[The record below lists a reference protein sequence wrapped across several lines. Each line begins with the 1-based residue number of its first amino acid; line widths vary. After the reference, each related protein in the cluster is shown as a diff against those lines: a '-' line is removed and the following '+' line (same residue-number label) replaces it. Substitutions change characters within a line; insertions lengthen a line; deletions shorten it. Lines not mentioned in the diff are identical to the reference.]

1 MIKKTTKKGVLI
13 NLNLELREYL
23 RSLAEI
29 NSSSMSQE
37 VRRLILDEQK
47 RNKRM
52 AEGSTS
58 DALGTWENH
67 WE

>member
-52 AEGSTS
+52 AEYFLI
-58 DALGTWENH
+58 AL
-67 WE
+67 